1 MHRGG
6 NLLCEGTLF
15 GGVPQVIGEHLDDG
29 PAQLPQTS
37 TFLLVPHILFAEA
50 TVMIAIIFNSDFV
63 LWISHVNGVGV
74 SCLRYG
80 QSVKHKR
87 LACSSFVIGIRWFY
101 ELQRRL
107 TTRTTNNAVKGR

>member
-63 LWISHVNGVGV
+63 LWIPDVYLEVQHPCWSCNSNSSSANASAGV
-74 SCLRYG
+74 R
-80 QSVKHKR
+80 
-87 LACSSFVIGIRWFY
+87 
-101 ELQRRL
+101 
-107 TTRTTNNAVKGR
+107 

>member
-63 LWISHVNGVGV
+63 LWISHVNGITPEI
-74 SCLRYG
+74 LRKLVEG
-80 QSVKHKR
+80 LR
-87 LACSSFVIGIRWFY
+87 
-101 ELQRRL
+101 
-107 TTRTTNNAVKGR
+107 